1 MTSKRDAIDKAKTAL
16 ATAKADAAKEDERI
30 VKARD
35 GIASKVLAAFLAECK
50 AKRIDAGDVGSI
62 VVNHEAA
69 TWRGGG
75 LGGDKSPSLGRQAK
89 VTGWIVGGKD
99 IGSPMASKL
108 IAAVYKVERAKDV
121 YGKDSPERF
130 IRKPDFIAKLA
141 GRKIKVERDG
151 AKPSDAIAFL
161 KS

>member
-1 MTSKRDAIDKAKTAL
+1 MTSKRQAIDEAKATLKTAR
-16 ATAKADAAKEDERI
+16 ANAAKEDERI

-35 GIASKVLAAFLAECK
+35 GIAAKVLTAFRSACK
-50 AKRIDAGDVGSI
+50 AKRIDADSVGSI

-108 IAAVYKVERAKDV
+108 IAAVYNVERAKDV
-121 YGKDSPERF
+121 YDKDSPERF
-130 IRKPDFIAKLA
+130 IRKPAFLDKLA
-141 GRKIKVERDG
+141 DRKVKVIRDG
-151 AKPSDAIAFL
+151 KTADAIAFL
-161 KS
+161 KA